1 MAREFEILYD
11 FYNIEVSFIMNQQV
25 ENLNLFN
32 IIETYLKKP
41 TDQVKISV
49 YCKSSVYLE
58 EIIAYRSYGK
68 LDWNTVEFID

>member
-1 MAREFEILYD
+1 
-11 FYNIEVSFIMNQQV
+11 MNQQV

-41 TDQVKISV
+41 TERVKISV
-49 YCKSSVYLE
+49 CCKSSVYLE
-58 EIIAYRSYGK
+58 EIIAYHSYGK